1 VNRKILSSLFGV
13 ILLMGLAACSSNNS
27 TPPPTE
33 AITVGSGSGQTT
45 PVSTAF
51 NAPLVANVSTGS
63 TPNSG
68 VSVTFTAPSSGAGG
82 NFGSGA
88 TTATV
93 TTDANGNA
101 TSPAF
106 TANGTAGTYN
116 VVATA
121 QGVSGSATFALT
133 NTSSTLTV
141 TTYSFYAA
149 GTDADDFNYTLAG
162 SVSID
167 SNGNVTSGVQDF
179 NDGGGAVNGVTSP
192 EPSGDSITGGTLS
205 VTSGTQQG
213 TLTLVTNNA
222 LLGTETLAVNFA
234 NTNHALIAEFDGN
247 ATSVGS
253 LDLQTSISTMPS
265 GAFSF
270 AGAGADVNGNQV
282 VAGGIFTITNTGLSG
297 TIDVDDDFAPQ
308 SGTAFSAT
316 VGSPNS
322 TTGRGTLTNSAFGI
336 SVVYYV
342 VGPEAIRIMDVDTTD
357 TFLASAYGQGAGN
370 FTASSIGQSVISV
383 TGTPVF
389 VQYVLAGQI
398 STTPNAETFAGVIDA
413 DEYGSFANAN
423 PISGTYAM
431 ASDGYGSLTITNGG
445 GGDATSF
452 GVYAV
457 DPNLNISDPNNST
470 GGGGALVVD
479 LDTAVVGT
487 GVLVPQTDI
496 VAADFSGSYVFD
508 GQFITTNDEADFA
521 GQGTVTGTAF
531 AGTGFLNDPFGDFVT
546 TPLNSSVTFAG
557 ALQADGSNPGRYF
570 LDPLEMTVPN
580 VTGTALTVAV
590 YQASGGQLFWVETDA
605 GSVFSGQ
612 IQQQASASSGAKKPP
627 LKAASRKH

>member
-234 NTNHALIAEFDGN
+234 NANHALIAEFDGN

-270 AGAGADVNGNQV
+270 AGAGADVNGDQV

-336 SVVYYV
+336 SVVYYI

-398 STTPNAETFAGVIDA
+398 STTPNAQTFAGVIDA
-413 DEYGSFANAN
+413 DEFGSFANAN

-508 GQFITTNDEADFA
+508 GQFITTNDEADFT

-546 TPLNSSVTFAG
+546 TPLNSSVAFAG

-627 LKAASRKH
+627 LKASSKH